1 MVRTEPE
8 KQLMLDGF
16 ETEFEKW
23 VAIDSENKWIKL
35 SEVIP
40 WEALSQAYNQ
50 TLCQNVGRPG
60 KEARHVIGALILKH
74 YYHYSDEETIE
85 QIQMNPYYQYFLGF
99 KAFDKKP
106 VFAPSLFVEIRKR
119 MNEDVYKGFEQTLTG
134 EIEKLKTGHRKTS
147 GVADNDDSLSDEE
160 KKQLPEQGQ
169 CVEAAP
175 NKGQLIIDA
184 TIADQDIRY
193 PTDINLLNKSRE
205 ISEQLIDEL
214 YNRGSC
220 NKKPR
225 TYRQQARKS
234 YLSFVK
240 QKRRSK
246 RTRRKLIK
254 KQLQYVKRNL
264 SHIDTLLNE
273 QIPPVLYK
281 PLQVLLE
288 QTMPLNPKRLRQ
300 YHIIQH
306 IYQQQQELYSEDK
319 CSIAHRI
326 VSIHIPEVRPMV
338 RGKTNKNVEF
348 GAKIGVGIT
357 QDGLSYLDHLSWDAY
372 NECDDLAIHVDNY
385 KKCHGY
391 YPEKVLADNIYG
403 TRKNREALKG
413 KGITFGGK
421 RLGRPK
427 KETDENKDELK
438 KQKQQAKQDHC
449 DRIPVEGKFGQGKR
463 GYRLNNI
470 LRQKQVSHGYATCFL
485 L

>member
-1 MVRTEPE
+1 MMSIIIV
-8 KQLMLDGF
+8 G
-16 ETEFEKW
+16 
-23 VAIDSENKWIKL
+23 VSL
-35 SEVIP
+35 SS
-40 WEALSQAYNQ
+40 LSS
-50 TLCQNVGRPG
+50 L
-60 KEARHVIGALILKH
+60 
-74 YYHYSDEETIE
+74 S
-85 QIQMNPYYQYFLGF
+85 
-99 KAFDKKP
+99 FD
-106 VFAPSLFVEIRKR
+106 
-119 MNEDVYKGFEQTLTG
+119 Q
-134 EIEKLKTGHRKTS
+134 KTS
-147 GVADNDDSLSDEE
+147 GVEDNEGSLSDEE
-160 KKQLPEQGQ
+160 KKQLPEQVQ
-169 CVEAAP
+169 CVEAIP

-184 TIADQDIRY
+184 TIANQDIRY

-214 YNRGSC
+214 YRRGSC

-246 RTRRKLIK
+246 RTRQKLIK
-254 KQLQYVKRNL
+254 KQLHRIIYTVVKRNL
-264 SHIDTLLNE
+264 SHIETLLNE

-281 PLQVLLE
+281 SLQILLE
-288 QTMPLNPKRLRQ
+288 QPLPLSSRRLRQ

-319 CSIAHRI
+319 RTIAHRI
-326 VSIHIPEVRPMV
+326 VSIHMPEVRPMV

-372 NECDDLAIHVDNY
+372 NECHDLAMHVDNY

-427 KETDENKDELK
+427 KETDENKDELRK
-438 KQKQQAKQDHC
+438 KK
-449 DRIPVEGKFGQGKR
+449 
-463 GYRLNNI
+463 
-470 LRQKQVSHGYATCFL
+470 
-485 L
+485 